1 MGEMEQIQAG
11 MPVYLADGQ
20 ELGTVREYW
29 GATLYINNDPIPLEM
44 VDLVLDQGVYLKG
57 SFSGF
62 SRAGDAF
69 DEGVIRVAARSEE
82 AVAAQGA
89 SFIAR
94 RTQQDQ

>member
-29 GATLYINNDPIPLEM
+29 GATLYVENDPIPLAM
-44 VDLVLDQGVYLKG
+44 VDLVLDQGIYLKG

-62 SRAGDAF
+62 SGAGDAF

-82 AVAAQGA
+82 AVAAKEA
-89 SFIAR
+89 NFTAR

>member
-29 GATLYINNDPIPLEM
+29 GSRLYINNDPIPLEM
-44 VDLVLDQGVYLKG
+44 VDLVLDHGVYLKG
-57 SFSGF
+57 NFSGF
-62 SRAGDAF
+62 SGAGDAF

-94 RTQQDQ
+94 RTQQDH